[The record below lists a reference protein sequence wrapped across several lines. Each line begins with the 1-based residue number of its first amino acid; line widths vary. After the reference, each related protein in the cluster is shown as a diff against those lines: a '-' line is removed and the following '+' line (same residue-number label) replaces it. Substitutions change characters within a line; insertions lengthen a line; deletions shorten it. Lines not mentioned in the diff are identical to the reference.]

1 MVIRIDT
8 DIRVVTRID
17 NGETFI
23 QLAGRE
29 QISLDGRDGAADQD
43 ARAQPFINVGELS
56 TKFAEA
62 RVELEATVEAVELA
76 GRGRCPIAPAFA
88 EWGIFLKSRSGA
100 EAGAVVPQAGTEI
113 RSSAERHRGEHID
126 GSSEEHTSELQS
138 LMRISSAVFC
148 MQKKKKN

>member
-8 DIRVVTRID
+8 DIRVVTRND

-43 ARAQPFINVGELS
+43 ARAQPFINIGELS

-62 RVELEATVEAVELA
+62 RVELEATFEALELA
-76 GRGRCPIAPAFA
+76 ARGRCPIAPTFA
-88 EWGIFLKSRSGA
+88 VWGILLMTRSGA
-100 EAGAVVPQAGTEI
+100 
-113 RSSAERHRGEHID
+113 
-126 GSSEEHTSELQS
+126 
-138 LMRISSAVFC
+138 
-148 MQKKKKN
+148 

>member
-29 QISLDGRDGAADQD
+29 QISLDGRDGAAAQD

-56 TKFAEA
+56 TNSAEE

-76 GRGRCPIAPAFA
+76 GRGPCPLAPAFA
-88 EWGIFLKSRSGA
+88 DRGYYLKTRTA
-100 EAGAVVPQAGTEI
+100 TMYRAAA
-113 RSSAERHRGEHID
+113 
-126 GSSEEHTSELQS
+126 
-138 LMRISSAVFC
+138 
-148 MQKKKKN
+148 